1 MAANL
6 AGLFLVVKKKFK
18 GRIKYLL
25 KKKKKEARG
34 PIFLKY
40 LINSEVSF

>member
-25 KKKKKEARG
+25 KKKKKK
-34 PIFLKY
+34 L
-40 LINSEVSF
+40 EVPFF

>member
-18 GRIKYLL
+18 GRIKKL
-25 KKKKKEARG
+25 
-34 PIFLKY
+34 
-40 LINSEVSF
+40 EVPFFSSI